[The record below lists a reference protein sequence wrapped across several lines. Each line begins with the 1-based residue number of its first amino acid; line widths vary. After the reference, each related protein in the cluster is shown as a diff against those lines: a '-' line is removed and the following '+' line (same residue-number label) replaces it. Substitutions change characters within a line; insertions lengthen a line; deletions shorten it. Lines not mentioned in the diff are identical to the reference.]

1 MRGNCEPRAPS
12 ADTVPIAHRI
22 ERLGA
27 PPTNTAIP
35 GPSRVSSVMPKDGQV
50 IPLEYRLDSVEPPI
64 MSETEN
70 IMRTTTRWYAR
81 TTGSSS
87 NTESGLRVSKVVMS
101 AIANPRFASD
111 LRTLRQFIDDD
122 VRIRSSAI
130 KSPWTE
136 LIINGMND
144 GSGTNDDI
152 ANDDTGVKA
161 PDEVPTAIRGRR

>member
-1 MRGNCEPRAPS
+1 
-12 ADTVPIAHRI
+12 
-22 ERLGA
+22 
-27 PPTNTAIP
+27 
-35 GPSRVSSVMPKDGQV
+35 MPKDGQV
-50 IPLEYRLDSVEPPI
+50 IPLEYRLDSVVPPI

-87 NTESGLRVSKVVMS
+87 NTESGLRVSKVVMR

-130 KSPWTE
+130 RSPWIE
-136 LIINGMND
+136 LIINEVND
-144 GSGTNDDI
+144 GSGTNEDI
-152 ANDDTGVKA
+152 SNDDDTGVKA
-161 PDEVPTAIRGRR
+161 PDDVPTAIRGRR